1 MSDERFLVTG
11 SSGCIGAW
19 VLRELRAEG
28 TPAVG
33 FDLDTEPRRLRE
45 IAGDEAAAELAV
57 VRGDITRQDD
67 LARALDEHGIT
78 HLVHLAALQIPFC
91 REDPIRG
98 AQVNVVGT
106 VNVFERVREL
116 GDAVRGVVYASSA
129 GKYGSDDVEAAAADE
144 EHMPHPS
151 TLYGVYKQANESTA
165 RVYWQDYEVPSIG
178 LRPYNVY
185 GPGRDQGVTA
195 APTQAMAAAARGE
208 AFHVPYGGKL
218 VFNYTADVAHAFI
231 AACRSATAEA
241 AAYNVPG
248 TLADMREVIDAIVEL
263 EPQAERLITM
273 DDTPLPLPGDLAM
286 GGFER
291 AIGPLEI
298 TPLAVAVHATIEH
311 FRVRSRH

>member
-1 MSDERFLVTG
+1 MTDERFLVTG

-45 IAGDEAAAELAV
+45 VAGAAAADELSIV
-57 VRGDITRQDD
+57 GGDITRKDD
-67 LARALDEHGIT
+67 LAQVLDEHEIT
-78 HLVHLAALQIPFC
+78 HVLHLAALQIPFC
-91 REDPIRG
+91 REDPVLG

-106 VNVFERVREL
+106 VNVFEAVRERP
-116 GDAVRGVVYASSA
+116 DRIRGLAYASSA
-129 GKYGSDDVEAAAADE
+129 GKYGLDDVDDAAADE

-165 RVYWQDYEVPSIG
+165 RVYWQDHEVSSIG

-185 GPGRDQGVTA
+185 GPGRDQGVTS
-195 APTQAMAAAARGE
+195 APTQAMAAVVRGE
-208 AFHVPYGGKL
+208 PFHIPYGGKL

-231 AACRSATAEA
+231 AACRA
-241 AAYNVPG
+241 AGEGAGAYNVPG
-248 TLADMREVIDAIVEL
+248 TLADMRDVIATITEF
-263 EPQAERLITM
+263 EPEADRLVTI

-291 AIGPLEI
+291 AVGALEI
-298 TPLAVAVHATIEH
+298 TPLAVAVRSTIEH
-311 FRVRSRH
+311 FRAHSG